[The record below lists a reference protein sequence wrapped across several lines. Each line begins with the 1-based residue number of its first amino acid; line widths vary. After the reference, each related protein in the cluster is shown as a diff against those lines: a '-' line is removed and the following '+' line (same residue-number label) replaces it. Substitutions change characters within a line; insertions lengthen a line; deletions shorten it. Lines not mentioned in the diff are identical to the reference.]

1 VAETDW
7 KGFGSM
13 AKKFYTVL
21 VLPDVSSQIRR
32 FHIAKPL
39 LNVFIVTACLVFVAF
54 LFLIY
59 QSVSHTGHIL
69 ELRQLRTT
77 INEHAGLLQKFERLE
92 NQVVQLREFDVRLRT
107 AAGLDVKTVESPIV
121 GVGGAD
127 TLSSRALMTAAVA
140 HQGAAADPSGT
151 IKADNLSGEIDRL
164 SREMDDRN
172 KSFQSLLSALDAKRS
187 LLASTP
193 TIWPVKGWL
202 TAGFGQRRSPFTGQ
216 RQMHEGVDISNTVG
230 TPVIAPA
237 DGIVTYT
244 GPLGGF
250 GNVVSVDHGHKIST
264 FYAHL
269 QQHKVAQGQ
278 RVKRGEV
285 IGLVGTSGRV
295 TGPHLHYEIQINE
308 TPVDPTRYVIDS
320 ETVKYLGNG
329 DSAE

>member
-1 VAETDW
+1 
-7 KGFGSM
+7 M

-21 VLPDVSSQIRR
+21 VLPDASSQIRR

-39 LNVFIVTACLVFVAF
+39 LSTLAVTAGLIFVAF

-59 QSVSHTGHIL
+59 QVVGHTGHML

-77 INEHAGLLQKFERLE
+77 SSEQANLLQKFERLE
-92 NQVVQLREFDVRLRT
+92 NQMAGLREFDLRLRT
-107 AAGLDVKTVESPIV
+107 AAGLEVKDAESSIV

-127 TLSSRALMTAAVA
+127 TLSSSALLVAAVA
-140 HQGAAADPSGT
+140 HQTSPTNPSMGIRT
-151 IKADNLSGEIDRL
+151 NNLGGEFDRL
-164 SREMDDRN
+164 SREMNDRN
-172 KSFQSLLSALDAKRS
+172 KSFQGLIGSLETKRS

-216 RQMHEGVDISNTVG
+216 RQMHEGVDIANTVG

-250 GNVVSVDHGHKIST
+250 GDVVSVDHGHKIST

-269 QQHKVAQGQ
+269 QQHKVSQGQ
-278 RVKRGEV
+278 RVRRGDV
-285 IGLVGTSGRV
+285 IGLVGTTGRV
-295 TGPHLHYEIQINE
+295 TGPHLHYEIQVNDVS
-308 TPVDPTRYVIDS
+308 VDPTKYVIDQ